1 MRCATGRQTAKLG
14 TDTFFSEEELK
25 ISKRFLNKLYNASKF
40 AILQLNEFTPENAM
54 KEEKMLPIDRWIM
67 ERVNETTIRAA
78 QLLNEFE
85 IGQARHEIDELFG
98 AISAIFILK
107 LQKERLYQPQ
117 KHGEEKLQIWSDC
130 AVLQSSWN
138 P

>member
-1 MRCATGRQTAKLG
+1 
-14 TDTFFSEEELK
+14 
-25 ISKRFLNKLYNASKF
+25 
-40 AILQLNEFTPENAM
+40 
-54 KEEKMLPIDRWIM
+54 MLPIDRWIM

-107 LQKERLYQPQ
+107 LQKNAFISHKSMEKKIADLVRLRCITVFLESLSCMRFI
-117 KHGEEKLQIWSDC
+117 HRI
-130 AVLQSSWN
+130 
-138 P
+138 